1 MAEFQ
6 PKVKHVKLYW
16 IPVDVGIHENEKA
29 GAAAKIACTVEH
41 KILVHLYQISDL
53 TEVEN

>member
-16 IPVDVGIHENEKA
+16 IPVHVGIHENEKA
-29 GAAAKIACTVEH
+29 DAAAKIACTVEY
-41 KILVHLYQISDL
+41 KILVHWYEYLI
-53 TEVEN
+53 